1 MYIYSELYV
10 LIFKHFLPAGGF
22 VYNISAPSHI
32 SRWHAFRDCK
42 EFSMLKRH
50 P

>member
-10 LIFKHFLPAGGF
+10 LIFKHFLSAGGF